1 MTMGESQAGFCAWP
15 AAGTAPG
22 MAAIA
27 VQALKRV
34 VVPVAVLLGVM
45 IALGLL
51 ITKVMMQVWPLTVED
66 SVNRELER
74 DRTHEVSMVSLIFST
89 LASTPAII
97 AVTVLA
103 AIVLRLTLK
112 RWRESIFL
120 CAAVCAQAMVFF
132 FTTLVIDRPRPDV
145 VHMDTSPPT
154 SSFPSGHTSAAVA
167 LYLGLAVI
175 LFRVANRTWL
185 ERAAWL
191 LLIVPIG
198 VALTRMY
205 RGMHHPSD
213 VLASFLN
220 GGICVLVMTRAILN
234 RDGIPGPGSRSRRL
248 TSAKV

>member
-1 MTMGESQAGFCAWP
+1 
-15 AAGTAPG
+15 
-22 MAAIA
+22 MADIA

-34 VVPVAVLLGVM
+34 LAPIAVLLGVM
-45 IALGLL
+45 ITLGLL
-51 ITKVMMQVWPLTVED
+51 ITKVMMDMWPLTVED

-74 DRTHEVSMVSLIFST
+74 DRTHEISLVSLVFST
-89 LASTPAII
+89 LASTPAVIL
-97 AVTVLA
+97 VTVLA
-103 AIVLRLTLK
+103 AIGLRLALR

-132 FTTLVIDRPRPDV
+132 LTTLVIDRPRPAVD
-145 VHMDTSPPT
+145 HMDVSPPT

-167 LYLGLAVI
+167 LYLGLAVV
-175 LFRVANRTWL
+175 LVRVANRTWL

-191 LLIVPIG
+191 LLLVPIG

-213 VLASFLN
+213 VLGSFLN
-220 GGICVLVMTRAILN
+220 GGICVLVMYRAVLS
-234 RDGIPGPGSRSRRL
+234 RTGISAPGSRSGRL

>member
-1 MTMGESQAGFCAWP
+1 
-15 AAGTAPG
+15 
-22 MAAIA
+22 MADIA

-34 VVPVAVLLGVM
+34 FAPVAVLLGVM

-51 ITKVMMQVWPLTVED
+51 ITKVMMHTWPLTVED

-103 AIVLRLTLK
+103 AIALRLVLK

-120 CAAVCAQAMVFF
+120 CAAVTAQAVIFYL
-132 FTTLVIDRPRPDV
+132 TTLVIDRPRPEVDKMDV
-145 VHMDTSPPT
+145 SPPT

-175 LFRVANRTWL
+175 LFRLANRTWL
-185 ERAAWL
+185 KRAAWL
-191 LLIVPIG
+191 LLIVPLG

-220 GGICVLVMTRAILN
+220 GGVCVLVMSRAILD
-234 RDGIPGPGSRSRRL
+234 RTGIRSPGTRRTRL
-248 TSAKV
+248 TTAKA

>member
-1 MTMGESQAGFCAWP
+1 MHGGGPGYC
-15 AAGTAPG
+15 GG
-22 MAAIA
+22 MADFA

-34 VVPVAVLLGVM
+34 IAPITVLLGAM
-45 IALGLL
+45 ITLGLF
-51 ITKVMMQVWPLTVED
+51 ITEVMTHTWPLTIED

-74 DRTHEVSMVSLIFST
+74 DRTHDISLVSLIFST

-112 RWRESIFL
+112 RWREPIFL
-120 CAAVCAQAMVFF
+120 CAAVCAQAVVFF
-132 FTTLVIDRPRPDV
+132 LTTLAIDRPRPDV
-145 VHMDTSPPT
+145 EKMDTSPPT

-185 ERAAWL
+185 KRAAWL
-191 LLIVPIG
+191 LLIVPAG

-220 GGICVLVMTRAILN
+220 GGLCVLVMARAILS
-234 RDGIPGPGSRSRRL
+234 RTGIRRSGTKHRRV
-248 TSAKV
+248 TTAKA

>member
-1 MTMGESQAGFCAWP
+1 
-15 AAGTAPG
+15 
-22 MAAIA
+22 MADFA

-34 VVPVAVLLGVM
+34 IAPVAVLLGIM

-51 ITKVMMQVWPLTVED
+51 VTKVMMHVWPLTVED
-66 SVNRELER
+66 SVNREFER
-74 DRTHEVSMVSLIFST
+74 DRTHEISMVSLIFST

-103 AIVLRLTLK
+103 ALGLRLALH
-112 RWRESIFL
+112 RWREAIFL
-120 CAAVCAQAMVFF
+120 CAAVCAQALVFF
-132 FTTLVIDRPRPDV
+132 LTTLVIDRPRPAVD
-145 VHMDTSPPT
+145 HMDTSPPT

-175 LFRVANRTWL
+175 LFRVADRTWL
-185 ERAAWL
+185 KRAAWL
-191 LLIVPIG
+191 LLLVPIG

-220 GGICVLVMTRAILN
+220 GGICVLVMTRAVLN
-234 RDGIPGPGSRSRRL
+234 RDGIRGPRTPARRV
-248 TSAKV
+248 TSARA